1 MNNAV
6 INASVNVKPVTNTK
20 VTNKSDNYFL
30 QNNCTRNT
38 KDNISKKDN
47 FKKLLD
53 KTCSNDKTAINS
65 TENEIKKSAYSETTD
80 LNKVDSN
87 NLGEVKEEDSK
98 NVSDPIDLLMLLLLK
113 LINGEIDTKEFRDK
127 LSQNPETMDQISDV
141 LSNDILNKIK
151 GQLQLSESQL
161 ANLYSKLKNEIGETL
176 ENTLNSSNLKDM
188 SLDDIIS
195 KLNEKVNE
203 VLDESQLNLSKVSDD
218 GNSDFKEQI
227 VNLLK
232 AKLLQGESKYNLE
245 PDKAESLTL
254 KSFIN
259 DEMQSK
265 LNFKV
270 VENADA
276 NGKSNF
282 QESNNEDKFLQD
294 LASGSKNGVSS
305 KLDKV
310 VSFMNGFN
318 KINDLSGLNEVN
330 QNVTINKNTFVNDII
345 KSVKFMEQS
354 NMKEMTVKIMPRELG
369 EVIIKLTMEN
379 GLMKA
384 NITANNKE
392 AYNLLNS
399 NIQEINN
406 KLGNGEI
413 KIQNFTVDIYNGDT
427 TFFSRENSKGQERQS
442 TSGNGK
448 NNISRIG
455 EESEDINSSVVSE
468 ESNINALV

>member
-6 INASVNVKPVTNTK
+6 INTSVNVKPVTSTK
-20 VTNKSDNYFL
+20 AVNKTDNYFL
-30 QNNCTRNT
+30 QNNYTRNT
-38 KDNISKKDN
+38 KGNVGKNDN
-47 FKKLLD
+47 FKKMLD
-53 KTCSNDKTAINS
+53 KTCSNDKTATNS

-80 LNKVDSN
+80 LNKADN
-87 NLGEVKEEDSK
+87 NLDEVKEEGSK
-98 NVSDPIDLLMLLLLK
+98 KASDPVDLLMLLLLK
-113 LINGEIDTKEFRDK
+113 LMNGEIDTKEFGDK
-127 LSQNPETMDQISDV
+127 LSQNPEAMDQISDI

-151 GQLQLSESQL
+151 EQLQLSENQL
-161 ANLYSKLKNEIGETL
+161 TNLYSKLKSGIGEVL
-176 ENTLNSSNLKDM
+176 ENTLNNSNLKDM
-188 SLDDIIS
+188 PLDEIVN
-195 KLNEKVNE
+195 KLNEKIVS
-203 VLDESQLNLSKVSDD
+203 VLDESQLNLSKVSAD
-218 GNSDFKEQI
+218 GNTDFKEQI

-232 AKLLQGESKYNLE
+232 ARVFQSENKNNQE
-245 PDKAESLTL
+245 PDKMDNLTL

-270 VENADA
+270 AENADT
-276 NGKSNF
+276 NSKNNF
-282 QESNNEDKFLQD
+282 QGSDNEDKFLQD
-294 LASGSKNGVSS
+294 LASGNKNDASS

-318 KINDLSGLNEVN
+318 KVNDLGGLNEVN
-330 QNVTINKNTFVNDII
+330 QNATINKNTLVNDII

-427 TFFSRENSKGQERQS
+427 TFFSRENSKGQERES
-442 TSGNGK
+442 SSGNGK
-448 NNISRIG
+448 NNISRTG
-455 EESEDINSSVVSE
+455 EESENINSSSVSE
-468 ESNINALV
+468 ESNINAFV

>member
-6 INASVNVKPVTNTK
+6 INASVNVKTVTNTK
-20 VTNKSDNYFL
+20 ATNKSDNYFL

-65 TENEIKKSAYSETTD
+65 TENGIKKSAYSETTD

-98 NVSDPIDLLMLLLLK
+98 KVSDPIDLLMLLLLK
-113 LINGEIDTKEFRDK
+113 LMNGEIDTKEFRDK
-127 LSQNPETMDQISDV
+127 LSQNPETMDQIPDV

-161 ANLYSKLKNEIGETL
+161 ANLYSKLKNEIGEAL

-188 SLDDIIS
+188 SLDEIVS
-195 KLNEKVNE
+195 NLNEKIVK

-218 GNSDFKEQI
+218 ENADFKEQI

-232 AKLLQGESKYNLE
+232 AKLFQGESKDNLE
-245 PDKAESLTL
+245 ANKAENLTL

-265 LNFKV
+265 LNLKIA
-270 VENADA
+270 ENADT

-294 LASGSKNGVSS
+294 LASGNKNDVSS

-455 EESEDINSSVVSE
+455 EESEDINSSAVSE

>member
-6 INASVNVKPVTNTK
+6 INASVNVKPVTSTK
-20 VTNKSDNYFL
+20 ATNKSDNYFL
-30 QNNCTRNT
+30 QNNCKRNT

-98 NVSDPIDLLMLLLLK
+98 KVSDPIDLLMLLLLK
-113 LINGEIDTKEFRDK
+113 LMNGEIDTKEFRDK

-151 GQLQLSESQL
+151 EQLQLSESQL

-176 ENTLNSSNLKDM
+176 ENTLNSSNLKNM
-188 SLDDIIS
+188 SLDEIIS

-203 VLDESQLNLSKVSDD
+203 VLDESQLNLSKVSAN
-218 GNSDFKEQI
+218 GNVDFKEQI

-232 AKLLQGESKYNLE
+232 AKLLQGESKNNLE
-245 PDKAESLTL
+245 TDKGENLTL

-259 DEMQSK
+259 DKMQSK
-265 LNFKV
+265 LNFKIT
-270 VENADA
+270 ENADA
-276 NGKSNF
+276 NGKNNF
-282 QESNNEDKFLQD
+282 QGSNNEDKFLQD
-294 LASGSKNGVSS
+294 LASGNKNDVSS

-318 KINDLSGLNEVN
+318 KVNDLSGLSEVSE
-330 QNVTINKNTFVNDII
+330 NVTINRNTLVNDII

-427 TFFSRENSKGQERQS
+427 TFFSRENSKGQEREDANNRK
-442 TSGNGK
+442 SGSVLT
-448 NNISRIG
+448 ID
-455 EESEDINSSVVSE
+455 EEG
-468 ESNINALV
+468 ALVEPQVTLQDNSINTLV